1 MDSFFRIS
9 SKPFWMSCVDFAW
22 IAYAWKEWSPADK
35 ESPTPMG
42 PAADDERQAGRAT
55 GPYCTICS
63 LSIIS
68 LAPSKREFFFA
79 VRADLN
85 SPHAN
90 WRLSSTSAGICFVIT
105 YPVHVRALAFVRI
118 EHWSDSLMT
127 LAIIILLLSP
137 CAWPILCDRGIAIL
151 SAPGR
156 RSFSPL
162 NSLNMTSVL
171 SSLCFCIYSLWSWL
185 SGYRAYFSFSGQLS
199 LPIGAL
205 SVFRSG

>member
-1 MDSFFRIS
+1 MITELQQQL
-9 SKPFWMSCVDFAW
+9 CW
-22 IAYAWKEWSPADK
+22 IDWKEWSPADK
-35 ESPTPMG
+35 ESLTPMG
-42 PAADDERQAGRAT
+42 PAADDELLAGRAT

-156 RSFSPL
+156 RSSSPM
-162 NSLNMTSVL
+162 NFLNMTAVF
-171 SSLCFCIYSLWSWL
+171 SSLCSLYLFPLVLIIRLSCILLIFRSIISSDWRTICVSV
-185 SGYRAYFSFSGQLS
+185 RIS
-199 LPIGAL
+199 LPHSIWFL
-205 SVFRSG
+205 L